1 MVIILITP
9 ITNSLEPGNQDTN
22 PTTTTNALS
31 LPTTHDLEV
40 RDTSSSP
47 KQEPA
52 STYDQANIS
61 TTTAKHFTTSTS
73 QEALDYLPYA
83 VGGAV
88 GATVVIIA
96 IVLIVV
102 IVSLLVRRSRKKSYK
117 VEPNKDIG
125 LLSYNNAMYDVG
137 KETNTCSAQKWQLHF
152 PVCMARD
159 HLLVLYMC
167 SLLYMYG

>member
-1 MVIILITP
+1 MTLIIP
-9 ITNSLEPGNQDTN
+9 ITYSPDPGDQDTN

-31 LPTTHDLEV
+31 LPTTHGLEAH
-40 RDTSSSP
+40 DTSSSP
-47 KQEPA
+47 NQEPA

-73 QEALDYLPYA
+73 QEALGFLPYA

-96 IVLIVV
+96 IVVTVV
-102 IVSLLVRRSRKKSYK
+102 IVTLLVRISRKKSYK

-137 KETNTCSAQKWQLHF
+137 KETNTCSARKWQLHF
-152 PVCMARD
+152 PACMSRD
-159 HLLVLYMC
+159 HLLVLYM
-167 SLLYMYG
+167 YTYV